1 MVKWTEQQQAAID
14 NRSKNLLVSAA
25 AGSGKTAV
33 LVERII
39 RSVIDDNTNID
50 RFLVVTF
57 TNAAASGMKEK
68 IKEAIISSMNEKNGA
83 FLKKQ
88 LGQIGNSSISTM
100 HSFCFDIIRKYF
112 YLIDLDPDFKIMDTN
127 DSEII
132 LEETVND
139 LLERRYE
146 EKDSGFLLLIDSFS
160 ENRGDER
167 IVSLVK
173 KLYKTV
179 LSYPN
184 PIGWLSNAVD
194 QLNVNSNDMDDTLWI
209 RILRSEG
216 EKYLDFAES
225 VIKDAISI
233 CPEDLPYLDTLKEDL
248 SNLYSLKDLLEKDF
262 ERFYMTAGVLS
273 HPRLK
278 TLRKDKKEMFDQD
291 LIEEVKFLRDKYKK
305 TVDKMKKQMPRRGY
319 SAMAGDLEFMYPIMK
334 SLYSFVEDL
343 HSEFKRRKKE
353 MKSLDF
359 NDAEHMAL
367 EILEE
372 DEAAGYYRNKFQ
384 YIYVDE
390 YQDSNG
396 IQEELINRVKRENNL
411 FMVGDVK
418 QSIYRFRQADPTL
431 FIEKYNRYGNTSD
444 KDCLVLLN
452 RNFRSRGEILDF
464 TNYLFSKLMNEE
476 LGEIDY
482 NEDAYLYQGSS
493 FESCERPLE
502 INVIEKKIEES
513 EEGQEEEFVDQE
525 LLELKTNELEARFI
539 AGKIKKLMMEETYDA
554 KCKCWRKIRYSD
566 IVILLRSAANWAS
579 VFEDVFYDEGIP
591 FYSDVSNSYFDTVE
605 IKVMLNVLRLIDN
618 FKQDIPLISVLRS
631 PVGGFSIDDLVKI
644 RRLKKDGEFFSAF
657 LKSEELEDEKLEKK
671 IGKFNAKIDEW
682 RYKSRTIS
690 LSRLL
695 WEIMIDTKYYYFN
708 GLMKNGN
715 LKQANLRLLVDRA
728 ESFQKDGYS
737 GLSDFI
743 EYMDRIKKSS
753 GDMITAKILGENDD
767 VVRLMTIHKS
777 KGLEFPVV
785 ICAGLNKKFNKS
797 DLTGDLI
804 TSRKCLLAPKY
815 INREESIY
823 KETLPRFASK
833 IQINR
838 ENLSEEMRVL
848 YVALTRAVD
857 KLVLTGTVDDFTKW
871 KDKWKK
877 EKIDYINTLSAS
889 SYLDW
894 LGYVLNKEDSRYE
907 IHKVAISNFAKSM
920 DDESLETRDCLERIL
935 RGEWRDD
942 EIYESINRNMNWKY
956 EFGEKSLVPDKITVT
971 DIKELSGNTENPRNR
986 IPALRD
992 IPLFKSRS
1000 SKFTPAE
1007 IGTINHSVLQ
1017 LINLSGDMDHDYI
1030 KDSINEMIKKKQLT
1044 EEEAGVVETE
1054 KIMDFYSSSLGK
1066 RMLQSQEVYREQPFI
1081 LKKSAGDILKGLEK
1095 GREVLVQGVID
1106 CYFKEKGEL
1115 VLVDYKTDRAFDD
1128 TGRLVEQYSPQIH
1141 TYREALEKLTG
1152 LKVKESYL
1160 YLINSSK
1167 AIKVN

>member
-1 MVKWTEQQQAAID
+1 MVKWTEQQQSAID

-68 IKEAIISSMNEKNGA
+68 IKEAMISSMNEINGA

-127 DSEII
+127 DSEIL

-146 EKDSGFLLLIDSFS
+146 EKDGSFLLLIDSFS

-173 KLYKTV
+173 RLYKTV

-184 PIGWLSNAVD
+184 PMGWLRDAVD
-194 QLNVNSNDMDDTLWI
+194 QLDVSLGEVDDTLWI
-209 RILRSEG
+209 RILKNEG
-216 EKYLDFAES
+216 GKYLDFAED
-225 VIKDAISI
+225 ILKDAISI
-233 CPEDLPYLDTLKEDL
+233 CPEDLPYFDTLQEDR
-248 SNLYSLKDLLEKDF
+248 SNLYNLKVLLENDF
-262 ERFYMTAGVLS
+262 ERFCMTAGALS

-278 TLRKDKKEMFDQD
+278 TLRKDKKEMFDPE
-291 LIEEVKFLRDKYKK
+291 LIEEVKYSREKYKK
-305 TVDKMKKQMPRRGY
+305 TVDGIKKHMPKSSY
-319 SAMAGDLEFMYPIMK
+319 SAMARDLEFMHPIMEA
-334 SLYSFVEDL
+334 LYSFVEDL
-343 HSEFKRRKKE
+343 HHEFRRRKKE

-359 NDAEHMAL
+359 NDAEHLAL

-372 DEAAGYYRNKFQ
+372 DEASVYYRNKFK

-431 FIEKYNRYGNTSD
+431 FIEKYNNYKKPSE
-444 KDCLVLLN
+444 KDSLVLLN
-452 RNFRSRGEILDF
+452 KNFRSRGEILDF

-482 NEDAYLYQGSS
+482 NEDAYLYRGTS
-493 FESCERPLE
+493 FEAGEKPLE
-502 INVIEKKIEES
+502 INVIEKKMEES
-513 EEGQEEEFVDQE
+513 ENGEEGEFIDQE

-539 AGKIKKLMMEETYDA
+539 ANKIKELKAGETYDA
-554 KCKCWRKIRYSD
+554 KNKCWRKIRYSD

-579 VFEDVFYDEGIP
+579 VFEDVFYNEGIP

-605 IKVMLNVLRLIDN
+605 IKVMMNVLRIIDN
-618 FKQDIPLISVLRS
+618 IKQDIPLLSVMRS
-631 PVGGFSIDDLVKI
+631 PFGGFSIDELVKI

-657 LKSEELEDEKLEKK
+657 LKSDDLENERLKGKIEKFRGQVE
-671 IGKFNAKIDEW
+671 EW
-682 RYKSRTIS
+682 RFKSRTIS

-728 ESFQKDGYS
+728 GVFQKDGYS
-737 GLSDFI
+737 GISDFI
-743 EYMDRIKKSS
+743 KYMDRVRKSS
-753 GDMITAKILGENDD
+753 GDMMTAKILGENDD

-804 TSRKCLLAPKY
+804 LSRKCLLAPKY

-857 KLVLTGTVDDFTKW
+857 KLILTGTVDDFTKW
-871 KDKWKK
+871 KEKWKK

-894 LGYVLNKEDSRYE
+894 IGYILNKEESVYE
-907 IHKVAISNFAKSM
+907 VHKVSILHFTKSN
-920 DDESLETRDCLERIL
+920 DYESLETRDCLERIFQ
-935 RGEWRDD
+935 GEWRDD
-942 EIYESINRNMNWKY
+942 EVYESINRKMNWKY
-956 EFGEKSLVPDKITVT
+956 EFGERSFVPDKITVT
-971 DIKELSGNTENPRNR
+971 DIKELRGENKNLRNR

-992 IPLFKSRS
+992 IPLFKSRVS
-1000 SKFTPAE
+1000 GFTPAE

-1017 LINLSGDMDHDYI
+1017 LIKLSGDMDHDYI
-1030 KDSINEMIKKKQLT
+1030 KDSINEMIDKKQLT
-1044 EEEAGVVETE
+1044 EEEAGVVEIE
-1054 KIMDFYSSSLGK
+1054 RILDFYSSSLGR
-1066 RMLQSQEVYREQPFI
+1066 RMVKSQEVYREQPFI
-1081 LKKSAGDILKGLEK
+1081 LKKSEGDIVQGPGK
-1095 GREVLVQGVID
+1095 GRTILVQGIID

-1115 VLVDYKTDRAFDD
+1115 VLVDYKTDRVFDD
-1128 TGRLVEQYSPQIH
+1128 VDNLVEHYSPQIH